1 MRAGQT
7 MYNGFLER
15 DSRTGY
21 KYLYGCP
28 ALHIFLSGEVRAY
41 IQEINEQY
49 ADEGGEHNFSESQ

>member
-28 ALHIFLSGEVRAY
+28 ALHIFLSEKSKSLHSNG
-41 IQEINEQY
+41 I
-49 ADEGGEHNFSESQ
+49 

>member
-1 MRAGQT
+1 MRADQT

-41 IQEINEQY
+41 IQMAY
-49 ADEGGEHNFSESQ
+49 DCDMR